1 MDLETLLFMFLP
13 PVCAVALSFFTKST
27 LAKQTLCWGGL
38 WFILNFLLAEA
49 LLIDCGFNDF
59 SFQTCQYL
67 PQPLSDFY
75 TLPHFFNLAL
85 YVFVAPFLLLLAGVF
100 ELVARKDQAQP

>member
-1 MDLETLLFMFLP
+1 MDLEAFLFMFLP
-13 PVCAVALSFFTKST
+13 PVCAVALSFFTKSSV
-27 LAKQTLCWGGL
+27 AKHILRWGGL
-38 WFILNFLLAEA
+38 WFIMNFLLAEA

-75 TLPHFFNLAL
+75 TLPHLFNLAL

-100 ELVARKDQAQP
+100 ELMARLDQTQP